1 MSYHCCP
8 GFIGEYMVV
17 KTKSIQWFIA
27 LLAAPL
33 LLSCQGCYEPPE
45 RQPMDANF
53 AYQLIADQVRKVLGG
68 MTDDFQVI
76 EDFGLARR
84 LYSLAHSGVSCSAG
98 TDGEECVVEPG
109 PDELNLEFDEIGQNL
124 LQLVKDYVLV
134 PAQIESEGNGVMVLL
149 KPDVFCQVFSNGDS
163 EEPDSARGCRDFL
176 SAVPVRLDFYSYW
189 SESLNIDVLIG
200 DERMFVFEI
209 QLWGEGI
216 YMDLDMGS
224 ITPAMEMV
232 KDLFKPDGE
241 PLFESLSGMGR
252 LSMYVHRDY
261 NNIHYLH
268 AEVYNQFELE
278 LVLSDGTYR
287 VELESGIVN
296 IWADSDIEE
305 FEVAVHLQDME
316 LSFPFQVLADLIR
329 GSDAEAVPAAGTTWI
344 RSDGLS
350 FSAQGKPAEGTIVV
364 SNLGIGNGP
373 TTISRD
379 FDTLLG
385 IHLNRD
391 EGHVLSLTLSQDLDG
406 RIKAAVSDVFDLLID
421 WNLGLAAA
429 DLNEVPA
436 GKDDETWRV
445 LLDGVSPAVKI
456 MEGVNGEWLKVLSGG
471 LTLSSSAWPAN
482 SLVASADQCISVT
495 DDQTHPL
502 LSIFAVGECVAP

>member
-1 MSYHCCP
+1 M
-8 GFIGEYMVV
+8 
-17 KTKSIQWFIA
+17 A

-33 LLSCQGCYEPPE
+33 LLSSQGCYEPPE
-45 RQPMDANF
+45 RQPMDSSF

-84 LYSLAHSGVSCSAG
+84 LYSLAHSGVSCSG
-98 TDGEECVVEPG
+98 GIDEDVCVVEPG

-134 PAQIESEGNGVMVLL
+134 PTQIESEGDGVMVLL
-149 KPDVFCQVFSNGDS
+149 KPDVFCRIFSSGDS
-163 EEPDSARGCRDFL
+163 EEPDSARVCRDFL
-176 SAVPVRLDFYSYW
+176 SSVPVRLDFYSYW
-189 SESLNIDVLIG
+189 SGSMNIDVLIG
-200 DERMFVFEI
+200 DERLFVFEI
-209 QLWGEGI
+209 QLWGDGI
-216 YMDLDMGS
+216 YVNLDMG
-224 ITPAMEMV
+224 TVALAMEMV
-232 KDLFKPDGE
+232 KDLFEPDGE
-241 PLFESLSGMGR
+241 PLFESLSGMGS
-252 LSMYVHRDY
+252 LSMSVYRDY
-261 NNIHYLH
+261 NNIHYLY
-268 AEVYNQFELE
+268 AEVYNQFEVE
-278 LVLSDGTYR
+278 LVLQDGTYR
-287 VELESGIVN
+287 VELESGYAN
-296 IWADSDIEE
+296 LWADSDVGE
-305 FEVAVHLQDME
+305 FGGAVYLQDME
-316 LSFPFQVLADLIR
+316 LSFPFQVLADLIS
-329 GSDAEAVPAAGTTWI
+329 GSDAEAAPASGTTWI

-350 FSAQGKPAEGTIVV
+350 FSAHGKPAEGTIVV
-364 SNLGIGNGP
+364 SDLGIGNGP

-385 IHLNRD
+385 IHLNKD
-391 EGHVLSLTLSQDLDG
+391 EGHVLSLTLTQDLDG

-445 LLDGVSPAVKI
+445 LLDGTSPAVKI
-456 MEGVNGEWLKVLSGG
+456 MEGVNGEWFRVLSGS

-482 SLVASADQCISVT
+482 SVVASADQCVSVT